1 MSTSTN
7 PLDPFV
13 PGPSDPFDRRKG
25 AHLLRRAGFGA
36 APEAIDRAVAE
47 GMEQTVESLFD
58 EATEEEGFYQ
68 KTFRAINGPLTNFGD
83 IGAEQAWW
91 VYRMMTTRAPLR
103 EKLTLFWH
111 GHFATGFEKVD
122 NSRLMHQQVET
133 IRRHAWGNVRELT
146 LAIARDPAM
155 VVWLDGESNT
165 KEHPNEN
172 FARELMELFTC
183 GIGHYT
189 ESDVREAARAFTGWH
204 RDKTQ
209 FAFNAGDHDAG
220 RKHFL
225 GKLGRFDGGDII
237 DILMQQPA
245 TLHFLARKLLRFFAA
260 PEPSEPAIAA
270 AAAVLDRTRL
280 DIKWFLR
287 ELFQSR
293 FFYSRECYRSRIAS
307 PVEFAVGTIRT
318 LSAVWPAPE
327 VVELLGRMDQ
337 RLFAPPNVKGWDG
350 EQKWI
355 NSSTWAARLDFG
367 RAISRLDAGS
377 GFGGNLDIERIVP
390 SSIKDPA
397 QVVDTLAVV
406 LVQDDLAPEARRD
419 LAEFLITSQEGRNL
433 TQFHDD
439 ADVRRE
445 RTRAAIGLLLALPEY
460 HAY

>member
-13 PGPSDPFDRRKG
+13 PGPSDPFDRRKA

-36 APEAIDRAVAE
+36 APAAIDRAVAE

-58 EATEEEGFYQ
+58 EATEEEDFYQ

-83 IGAEQAWW
+83 IGAAQAWW

-260 PEPSEPAIAA
+260 PVPSEIFLLARMLP
-270 AAAVLDRTRL
+270 LPDRQPSRVCRGYDPHSERRL
-280 DIKWFLR
+280 
-287 ELFQSR
+287 
-293 FFYSRECYRSRIAS
+293 
-307 PVEFAVGTIRT
+307 
-318 LSAVWPAPE
+318 
-327 VVELLGRMDQ
+327 
-337 RLFAPPNVKGWDG
+337 
-350 EQKWI
+350 
-355 NSSTWAARLDFG
+355 
-367 RAISRLDAGS
+367 AGS
-377 GFGGNLDIERIVP
+377 GGGRAPGADG
-390 SSIKDPA
+390 PA
-397 QVVDTLAVV
+397 PLCAAQCQRLGRRAEMDQFEHLGCAARFRTRRFSAGRGQRVRRQSRHRANCAVVDQRPSPGGRHLGRGPHAGRSG
-406 LVQDDLAPEARRD
+406 ARGTTRP
-419 LAEFLITSQEGRNL
+419 GRVPD
-433 TQFHDD
+433 H
-439 ADVRRE
+439 
-445 RTRAAIGLLLALPEY
+445 
-460 HAY
+460 

>member
-1 MSTSTN
+1 M
-7 PLDPFV
+7 
-13 PGPSDPFDRRKG
+13 
-25 AHLLRRAGFGA
+25 
-36 APEAIDRAVAE
+36 AE

-58 EATEEEGFYQ
+58 EATEEEDFHQ
-68 KTFRAINGPLTNFGD
+68 KTFKSINGPLMNFGD
-83 IGAEQAWW
+83 IEAEQAWW

-111 GHFATGFEKVD
+111 GHFATSFEKVD

-204 RDKTQ
+204 REKTQ
-209 FAFNAGDHDAG
+209 FAFSAGEHDAG

-225 GKLGRFDGGDII
+225 GKLGRFDGSDII

-260 PEPSEPAIAA
+260 PEPPEPVIAA
-270 AAAVLDRTRL
+270 AAALLDRTRL
-280 DIKWFLR
+280 DVKWFLR

-293 FFYSRECYRSRIAS
+293 FFYSRECYRTRIAS

-318 LSAVWPAPE
+318 MSAVWPAPE
-327 VVELLGRMDQ
+327 VVEFLGRMDQ
-337 RLFAPPNVKGWDG
+337 RLLRRRMSRAGTASRSGSIRAPGLRG
-350 EQKWI
+350 SI
-355 NSSTWAARLDFG
+355 SAHGFSAG
-367 RAISRLDAGS
+367 RGQRVRRQSRHRADCA
-377 GFGGNLDIERIVP
+377 
-390 SSIKDPA
+390 
-397 QVVDTLAVV
+397 VVDQRPSPGGRHLGYGPHAGRSGRRGTTRPGRVPDHEPGRPESDAV
-406 LVQDDLAPEARRD
+406 P
-419 LAEFLITSQEGRNL
+419 
-433 TQFHDD
+433 
-439 ADVRRE
+439 
-445 RTRAAIGLLLALPEY
+445 
-460 HAY
+460 

>member
-13 PGPSDPFDRRKG
+13 PGPSDPFDRRKA

-36 APEAIDRAVAE
+36 APAAIDRAVAE

-58 EATEEEGFYQ
+58 EATEEEDFYQ

-220 RKHFL
+220 RKHLTHVLLF
-225 GKLGRFDGGDII
+225 RFSR
-237 DILMQQPA
+237 LP
-245 TLHFLARKLLRFFAA
+245 LADL
-260 PEPSEPAIAA
+260 P
-270 AAAVLDRTRL
+270 
-280 DIKWFLR
+280 
-287 ELFQSR
+287 
-293 FFYSRECYRSRIAS
+293 YRI
-307 PVEFAVGTIRT
+307 TICTCR
-318 LSAVWPAPE
+318 
-327 VVELLGRMDQ
+327 
-337 RLFAPPNVKGWDG
+337 
-350 EQKWI
+350 
-355 NSSTWAARLDFG
+355 FG
-367 RAISRLDAGS
+367 RTPTRRRVGWMTSPSVACAGCS
-377 GFGGNLDIERIVP
+377 GL
-390 SSIKDPA
+390 
-397 QVVDTLAVV
+397 
-406 LVQDDLAPEARRD
+406 
-419 LAEFLITSQEGRNL
+419 
-433 TQFHDD
+433 
-439 ADVRRE
+439 
-445 RTRAAIGLLLALPEY
+445 
-460 HAY
+460 

>member
-1 MSTSTN
+1 MF
-7 PLDPFV
+7 PDLLDPFV
-13 PGPSDPFDRRKG
+13 PGPSDPFDRRKA

-36 APEAIDRAVAE
+36 APEAIDRAVAL

-58 EATEEEGFYQ
+58 EATDEEQAYQ
-68 KTFRAINGPLTNFGD
+68 KTFAAINGPLLNFGE
-83 IGAEQAWW
+83 IEPEQAWW

-111 GHFATGFEKVD
+111 GHFATSHEKVG
-122 NSRLMHQQVET
+122 NSRLMHQQIET
-133 IRRHAWGNVRELT
+133 IRRHAWGNFRELT

-189 ESDVREAARAFTGWH
+189 ESDVQQAARAFTGWH
-204 RDKTQ
+204 RDNAE
-209 FAFNAGDHDAG
+209 FAFKAAEHDDG

-225 GKLGRFDGGDII
+225 GKSGRFDGSDII

-260 PEPSEPAIAA
+260 PEPPEPVIAA
-270 AAAVLDRTRL
+270 AAALLDRTRL

-293 FFYSRECYRSRIAS
+293 YFFSPPCHRSRIAS
-307 PVEFAVGTIRT
+307 PVEFTIGTIRT
-318 LSAVWPAPE
+318 LNAVWPAPE
-327 VVELLGRMDQ
+327 VVEFLGRMDQ
-337 RLFAPPNVKGWDG
+337 RLLAPPNVKGWDG

-367 RAISRLDAGS
+367 RTLAGLDADG
-377 GFGGNLDIERIVP
+377 GFGGNLDLERIVP
-390 SSIKDPA
+390 SNCQGPSPGGRHPRRSPPAGRSIHRGTPRTGRVPHHRRGGP
-397 QVVDTLAVV
+397 QSGTL
-406 LVQDDLAPEARRD
+406 PYPR
-419 LAEFLITSQEGRNL
+419 
-433 TQFHDD
+433 
-439 ADVRRE
+439 
-445 RTRAAIGLLLALPEY
+445 
-460 HAY
+460 

>member
-1 MSTSTN
+1 MSTDL
-7 PLDPFV
+7 LDPFL
-13 PGPSDPFDRRKG
+13 PGPSDPFDRRKA

-36 APEAIDRAVAE
+36 APEAIDRAVAL
-47 GMEQTVESLFD
+47 GIEQTVESLFD
-58 EATEEEGFYQ
+58 EATEEEHAFQ
-68 KTFRAINGPLTNFGD
+68 KTYTAINGPLMNFD
-83 IGAEQAWW
+83 EIEHERAWW
-91 VYRMMTTRAPLR
+91 VYRMVTSRAPLR

-111 GHFATGFEKVD
+111 GHFATGSEKVD
-122 NSRLMHQQVET
+122 NSRLMHQQIET
-133 IRRHAWGNVRELT
+133 IRGHAWGNFRELT

-204 RDKTQ
+204 RSHAE
-209 FAFNAGDHDAG
+209 FVFNAAEHDDG
-220 RKHFL
+220 RKRFL
-225 GKLGRFDGGDII
+225 GKSGRFDGSDII
-237 DILMQQPA
+237 DVLIQQPA

-260 PEPSEPAIAA
+260 PEPPEPVVAA
-270 AAAVLDRTRL
+270 AAALLDRTRL

-293 FFYSRECYRSRIAS
+293 FFYSPQCYRSRIAS
-307 PVEFAVGTIRT
+307 PVEFTVGTIRT

-327 VVELLGRMDQ
+327 VIEFLGRMDQ

-367 RAISRLDAGS
+367 RALAQLDAGD
-377 GFGGNLDIERIVP
+377 GFGGNLNLERIVATT
-390 SSIKDPA
+390 IKDPVR
-397 QVVDTLAVV
+397 VVDTLALV
-406 LVQDDLAPEARRD
+406 LLQDDLPVEARRD
-419 LAEFLITSQEGRNL
+419 LAEFLITGEEGRNL
-433 TQFHDD
+433 EQFRTDD
-439 ADVRRE
+439 DFRRQ
-445 RTRAAIGLLLALPEY
+445 RTRLAIGIVLGLPEY